1 MSSERFELTAELLQR
16 YYDGEL
22 EQAESREVEQALADD
37 PAAAATLEDYR
48 TVGRMLRQAAADAAP
63 DELASRRT
71 WDAISSE
78 FSPAAGRSAI
88 RRPAA
93 WLAGVAAAA
102 ALALYLSPFDIVP
115 AARASNELDI
125 ESIDCSYHSFMLLQP
140 ETENGHTIIWINDS
154 GGGQ

>member
-1 MSSERFELTAELLQR
+1 MSNERFELTAELLQR
-16 YYDGEL
+16 YYDGCL
-22 EQAESREVEQALADD
+22 EQAESREVEQALAEN

-48 TVGRMLRQAAADAAP
+48 SVGRMLRQAAADAAP
-63 DELASRRT
+63 DELSSRRT

-78 FSPAAGRSAI
+78 LSPAAGR
-88 RRPAA
+88 RPAAA

-102 ALALYLSPFDIVP
+102 ALVLYLSPFNIVP
-115 AARASNELDI
+115 AARADNELDI

-154 GGGQ
+154 GGGR